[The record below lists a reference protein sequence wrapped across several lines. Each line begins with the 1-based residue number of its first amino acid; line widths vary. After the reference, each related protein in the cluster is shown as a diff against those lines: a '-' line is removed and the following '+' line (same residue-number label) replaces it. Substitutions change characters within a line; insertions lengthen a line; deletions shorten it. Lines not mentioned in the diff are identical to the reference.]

1 MLFISICYALLYI
14 LLYFTRLL
22 KAGFPL
28 LLKKKNI
35 GYIEGEVIMQDNAG
49 LDLFISVLLR
59 HPEFNAVKYN
69 AAKGEIKIEVAL
81 QGEIEVDKQEL
92 FIAEAQK
99 CVALFNKLSSLE
111 TGNIRITFKEYKKSD
126 LTFLSYQRDV
136 ESLSE
141 EEVELFAGLLQ
152 KSFHALII
160 KDSGKI
166 IAEDGF
172 KEQIKEN
179 LLYKINR
186 AKTSTSK
193 FLAYRDHGRVLVF
206 NK

>member
-1 MLFISICYALLYI
+1 
-14 LLYFTRLL
+14 
-22 KAGFPL
+22 
-28 LLKKKNI
+28 
-35 GYIEGEVIMQDNAG
+35 MQENAG
-49 LDLFISVLLR
+49 LDIFISVLLR
-59 HPEFNAVKYN
+59 YPEFNAVKYN

-81 QGEIEVDKQEL
+81 QGEIEADKQEA

-99 CVALFNKLSSLE
+99 CVALFHKLSSLE
-111 TGNIRITFKEYKKSD
+111 TGKIKATFKEYSQSD
-126 LTFLSYQRDV
+126 LTFLSYHRDV

-152 KSFHALII
+152 KSFNELII
-160 KDSGKI
+160 RDSGKI

-179 LLYKINR
+179 LLYKINSE
-186 AKTSTSK
+186 KTSTSN

>member
-1 MLFISICYALLYI
+1 M
-14 LLYFTRLL
+14 
-22 KAGFPL
+22 
-28 LLKKKNI
+28 
-35 GYIEGEVIMQDNAG
+35 EENAG
-49 LDLFISVLLR
+49 LDIFISVLLR
-59 HPEFNAVKYN
+59 YPEFNAVKYN

-81 QGEIEVDKQEL
+81 QGEIEADKKNG
-92 FIAEAQK
+92 FIAEAKK
-99 CVALFNKLSSLE
+99 CVALFHKLSRLE
-111 TGNIRITFKEYKKSD
+111 TGIIRITFKEYSQSD
-126 LTFLSYQRDV
+126 LTFLSYHRDV

-152 KSFHALII
+152 ESFNELII
-160 KDSGKI
+160 RDSGKI

-179 LLYKINR
+179 LLYKINSE
-186 AKTSTSK
+186 KTSTSN